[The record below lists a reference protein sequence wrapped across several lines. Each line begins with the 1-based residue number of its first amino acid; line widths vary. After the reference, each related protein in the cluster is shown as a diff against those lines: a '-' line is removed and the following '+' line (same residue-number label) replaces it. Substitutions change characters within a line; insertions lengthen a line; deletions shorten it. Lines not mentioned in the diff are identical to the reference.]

1 MSKAPLPDRVC
12 STALKKREMIS
23 WVNQM
28 LDLFQPDERPL
39 SLEQA
44 MERADQEGNIKPLR
58 QALLRQTGYDLGRF
72 LKKPKRRRSQPRS
85 APSMSGRALSSPL
98 ACRSQSKPRK
108 APTRCWRASP
118 LSRKRFAE
126 RPRTGWA
133 SS

>member
-72 LKKPKRRRSQPRS
+72 LKKPKRAHGQHFPKIKEDDPIYE
-85 APSMSGRALSSPL
+85 AAID
-98 ACRSQSKPRK
+98 AKII
-108 APTRCWRASP
+108 
-118 LSRKRFAE
+118 
-126 RPRTGWA
+126 
-133 SS
+133 